1 MKEVILVGRPNV
13 GKSSLFNRL
22 AKQRIAITS
31 DVSGTTRDTNKTQI
45 QIDDKSCILIDSGG
59 IDDSNELFINV
70 KNNTLNAAKCA
81 DIIIFM
87 VDGKM
92 LPDDADKKLF
102 YSLLKLNKPIA
113 LVINKVD
120 SKKDEERSWE
130 FNEFG
135 ASVVFNISVSHA
147 SGVDELCEWIY
158 KQLPQANLKS
168 DTDDFD
174 EFLEDFNEQ
183 GELDLDNKAI
193 DYENKNIKVGIV
205 GRVNVG
211 KSSLLNALVNDN
223 RSVVSSIAGTTIDP
237 VNESFV
243 YNDRVFEFV
252 DTAGIRKR
260 GKIEGIEKYALNRTQ
275 KILEVA
281 DIALLVLDA
290 SEPFTE
296 LDERIAGLV
305 GKFELGVIIVLN
317 KWDKDHGEFD
327 KVAFE
332 IRDRFKFLAYAPIIS
347 VSALGGKRIHKL
359 YPLIQE
365 IYQNYTQRIK
375 TSELNALIEEA
386 VRTHPIPRD
395 HGKIVKIF
403 YAAQFG
409 FAPPKIALVMN
420 KPRSLHFS
428 YKRYLLNKLRERFN
442 LNGTPVVLIPKNKG
456 KSETDI

>member
-45 QIDDKSCILIDSGG
+45 QINDKSCILIDSGG

-147 SGVDELCEWIY
+147 SGVDELCKWIY
-158 KQLPQANLKS
+158 KQLPQANLKA
-168 DTDDFD
+168 DIDDFD

-211 KSSLLNALVNDN
+211 KSSLLNALVKDD

-317 KWDKDHGEFD
+317 KWDKDHDEFD